1 MSISSPGVGSG
12 LDINSIV
19 KQLVEV
25 EKQPLK
31 TLQTKAAKLETQL
44 SAFATVKSQLASLGD
59 AASDLLSTDTWGAK
73 TFSSSN
79 TSAAVGTASTSSIAS
94 SFSMSVTQLASSQS
108 ARTEPMNATDT
119 MEAKGTLE
127 ISIGVWSSG
136 VFTATSDA
144 AEVEIDST
152 DTLTDV
158 ANKINYADAGVTAVV
173 VTSGT
178 QQRLLVR
185 SSDTGEDYGFEIKAY
200 DESSTEITDG
210 TTGVGKF
217 SYIADIAALKQTALT
232 AAMESTDE
240 VGEAGTLS
248 ISIGEWSSGAFM
260 ATSDAAEVEIDST
273 DTLSSVV
280 TKINA
285 ADAGVTAEVVTSGT
299 EQRLLIRSSV
309 TGKEY
314 GFEIKAYDNSDPPTE
329 ITNGTTGVGK
339 FSYIAATTGTSGLTL
354 TQAGQDAIESGLTQT
369 QAGQDASISVEGITI
384 TSSSNTVS
392 DAVPGVTLN
401 LLSTTSSDV
410 QIAVGNNTDIIKT
423 KITAFQDAY
432 NSLVSNLKTLTKY
445 DATTKKAGDLQGDGT
460 AVTLLSVLRSMITAD
475 GPAESSATFGY
486 LSDVGLQVQ
495 ESGLLTTNSSKL
507 TTALNS
513 LSDLKTFFYNYG
525 GTTTTNGLA
534 RRFRDF
540 AWDANGVQ
548 GTVSLKNDALSA
560 AITRNESSQ
569 DKFNLRI
576 VEVQKRLYKQYGG
589 LDSRMGGLNGLS
601 SFVSAQV
608 AQWNKK

>member
-19 KQLVEV
+19 TQLVEV

-73 TFSSSN
+73 TFSSSD
-79 TSAAVGTASTSSIAS
+79 TAAVTGTASTSSIAS

-108 ARTEPMNATDT
+108 ARTAAMTSTDT
-119 MEAKGTLE
+119 VGAAGTLS
-127 ISIGVWSSG
+127 ISIGAWSSG
-136 VFTATSDA
+136 AFTASLDA
-144 AEVEIDST
+144 DEDGTVDAPISVSISST
-152 DTLTDV
+152 DTLSDV
-158 ANKINYADAGVTAVV
+158 ASRINSADAGVTAVV

-200 DESSTEITDG
+200 NNSGTQITDG

-217 SYIADIAALKQTALT
+217 SYTA
-232 AAMESTDE
+232 
-240 VGEAGTLS
+240 
-248 ISIGEWSSGAFM
+248 
-260 ATSDAAEVEIDST
+260 
-273 DTLSSVV
+273 
-280 TKINA
+280 
-285 ADAGVTAEVVTSGT
+285 SGT
-299 EQRLLIRSSV
+299 
-309 TGKEY
+309 
-314 GFEIKAYDNSDPPTE
+314 
-329 ITNGTTGVGK
+329 
-339 FSYIAATTGTSGLTL
+339 
-354 TQAGQDAIESGLTQT
+354 SGLTQT

-392 DAVPGVTLN
+392 DAVPGVTLK
-401 LLSTTSSDV
+401 LLSKTSSDV
-410 QIAVGNNTDIIKT
+410 QITVGNDTDTIKS
-423 KITAFQDAY
+423 KLTAFQDAY
-432 NSLVSNLKTLTKY
+432 NTLVSNLKTLTKY

-460 AVTLLSVLRSMITAD
+460 AVTLLSVLNSMISAT
-475 GPAESSATFGY
+475 GPAASSTFSY
-486 LSDVGLQVQ
+486 LSDVGIQVQ
-495 ESGLLTTNSSKL
+495 SSGLLTTNSSTL
-507 TTALNS
+507 NTAFDS
-513 LSDLKTFFYNYG
+513 LDDLKTFFYNYG

-540 AWDANGVQ
+540 EWDANGVE
-548 GTVSLKNDALSA
+548 GTISLKKTALTE

-569 DKFNLRI
+569 DKFNVRI
-576 VEVQKRLYKQYGG
+576 AEIQKRLYKQYGG
-589 LDSRMGGLNGLS
+589 LDSKMGGLNGLS

-608 AQWNKK
+608 AQWNKR

>member
-19 KQLVEV
+19 TQLVEV

-73 TFSSSN
+73 TFSSSD
-79 TSAAVGTASTSSIAS
+79 TTAVTGTASTSSIAS

-108 ARTEPMNATDT
+108 ARTAAMTSTDT
-119 MEAKGTLE
+119 VGAAGTLS
-127 ISIGVWSSG
+127 ISIGAWSSG
-136 VFTATSDA
+136 AFTASLDA
-144 AEVEIDST
+144 DEDGTVDDPISVSISST
-152 DTLTDV
+152 DTLSDV
-158 ANKINYADAGVTAVV
+158 ASKINSADAGVTAVV

-200 DESSTEITDG
+200 DDSSTEITDG

-217 SYIADIAALKQTALT
+217 SYIAT
-232 AAMESTDE
+232 
-240 VGEAGTLS
+240 
-248 ISIGEWSSGAFM
+248 
-260 ATSDAAEVEIDST
+260 
-273 DTLSSVV
+273 
-280 TKINA
+280 
-285 ADAGVTAEVVTSGT
+285 TSGT
-299 EQRLLIRSSV
+299 
-309 TGKEY
+309 
-314 GFEIKAYDNSDPPTE
+314 
-329 ITNGTTGVGK
+329 
-339 FSYIAATTGTSGLTL
+339 
-354 TQAGQDAIESGLTQT
+354 SGLTQT

-392 DAVPGVTLN
+392 DAVPGVTLK

-410 QIAVGNNTDIIKT
+410 QVTVGNDTDTIKT
-423 KITAFQDAY
+423 KLTAFQDAY
-432 NSLVSNLKTLTKY
+432 NTLVSNLKTLTKY

-460 AVTLLSVLRSMITAD
+460 AVTLLAVLNSMV
-475 GPAESSATFGY
+475 SATGPSASSTFSY
-486 LSDVGLQVQ
+486 LSDVGIQVQ
-495 ESGLLTTNSSKL
+495 SSGLLSTSSSTL
-507 TTALNS
+507 TTAFDS
-513 LSDLKTFFYNYG
+513 LDDLKTFFYNYG
-525 GTTTTNGLA
+525 GTTATNGLA

-540 AWDANGVQ
+540 EWDANGVE
-548 GTVSLKNDALSA
+548 GTISLKNTALSA

-569 DKFNLRI
+569 DKFNVRI
-576 VEVQKRLYKQYGG
+576 AEIQKRLYKQYGG
-589 LDSRMGGLNGLS
+589 LDSRIGGLNGLS

-608 AQWNKK
+608 AQWNKR

>member
-19 KQLVEV
+19 TQLVEV

-73 TFSSSN
+73 TFASSD
-79 TSAAVGTASTSSIAS
+79 TSAVTGTASTSSIAS

-108 ARTEPMNATDT
+108 ARTVAMTSTDT
-119 MEAKGTLE
+119 VGQAGTLS
-127 ISIGVWSSG
+127 ISIGAWSSG
-136 VFTATSDA
+136 AFTASLDA
-144 AEVEIDST
+144 DKDGTVDDPISVSIKST
-152 DTLTDV
+152 DTLTSV
-158 ANKINYADAGVTAVV
+158 ASKINAADAGVIAVV

-200 DESSTEITDG
+200 DDSSTEITDG

-217 SYIADIAALKQTALT
+217 SFIAA
-232 AAMESTDE
+232 
-240 VGEAGTLS
+240 
-248 ISIGEWSSGAFM
+248 
-260 ATSDAAEVEIDST
+260 
-273 DTLSSVV
+273 
-280 TKINA
+280 
-285 ADAGVTAEVVTSGT
+285 TSGT
-299 EQRLLIRSSV
+299 
-309 TGKEY
+309 
-314 GFEIKAYDNSDPPTE
+314 
-329 ITNGTTGVGK
+329 
-339 FSYIAATTGTSGLTL
+339 
-354 TQAGQDAIESGLTQT
+354 SGLTQT

-392 DAVPGVTLN
+392 DAVPGVTLK
-401 LLSTTSSDV
+401 LLSKTSSDV
-410 QIAVGNNTDIIKT
+410 QITVGNNTDTIKS
-423 KITAFQDAY
+423 KLTAFQDAY
-432 NSLVSNLKTLTKY
+432 NTLVSNLKTLTKY

-460 AVTLLSVLRSMITAD
+460 AVTLLSVLNSMISAT
-475 GPAESSATFGY
+475 GPAASSTFSY
-486 LSDVGLQVQ
+486 LSDVGIQVQ
-495 ESGLLTTNSSKL
+495 SSGLLTTNSSTL
-507 TTALNS
+507 NTAFDS
-513 LSDLKTFFYNYG
+513 LDDLKTFFYNYG

-540 AWDANGVQ
+540 VWDANGVE
-548 GTVSLKNDALSA
+548 GTLSLKKTALSA

-569 DKFNLRI
+569 DKFNVRI
-576 VEVQKRLYKQYGG
+576 AEIQKRLYKQYGG

-608 AQWNKK
+608 AQWNKR

>member
-19 KQLVEV
+19 TQLVEV

-59 AASDLLSTDTWGAK
+59 AASDLLATDTWGAK
-73 TFSSSN
+73 TFSSSD
-79 TSAAVGTASTSSIAS
+79 TAAVTGTASSSSIAS

-108 ARTEPMNATDT
+108 ARTAAMTSTDT
-119 MEAKGTLE
+119 VGAAGTLS

-136 VFTATSDA
+136 AFTASLDSD
-144 AEVEIDST
+144 EDGTVDDPISVSISST
-152 DTLTDV
+152 DTLSTV
-158 ANKINYADAGVTAVV
+158 ASKINAADAGVTAVV

-178 QQRLLVR
+178 LQRLLIR
-185 SSDTGEDYGFEIKAY
+185 SSETGEDYGFQIKAY
-200 DESSTEITDG
+200 DDSSTEITDG

-217 SYIADIAALKQTALT
+217 SYIAAA
-232 AAMESTDE
+232 
-240 VGEAGTLS
+240 
-248 ISIGEWSSGAFM
+248 
-260 ATSDAAEVEIDST
+260 
-273 DTLSSVV
+273 
-280 TKINA
+280 
-285 ADAGVTAEVVTSGT
+285 SGT
-299 EQRLLIRSSV
+299 
-309 TGKEY
+309 
-314 GFEIKAYDNSDPPTE
+314 
-329 ITNGTTGVGK
+329 
-339 FSYIAATTGTSGLTL
+339 
-354 TQAGQDAIESGLTQT
+354 SGLTQT
-369 QAGQDASISVEGITI
+369 QAGQDASIEVEGITI

-392 DAVPGVTLN
+392 DAVPGVTLK

-410 QIAVGNNTDIIKT
+410 QVTVGNDTDTIKT

-432 NSLVSNLKTLTKY
+432 NTLVSNLKTLTKY

-460 AVTLLSVLRSMITAD
+460 AVTLLSVLNSMV
-475 GPAESSATFGY
+475 SATGPSASTTFSY
-486 LSDVGLQVQ
+486 LSDVGIQVQ
-495 ESGLLTTNSSKL
+495 SSGLLTTSSSTL
-507 TTALNS
+507 TTAFDS
-513 LSDLKTFFYNYG
+513 LDDLKTFFYNYG
-525 GTTTTNGLA
+525 GTTATNGLA

-540 AWDANGVQ
+540 EWDANGVE
-548 GTVSLKNDALSA
+548 GTLSLKNTALSE

-576 VEVQKRLYKQYGG
+576 AEVQKRLYKQYGG

>member
-19 KQLVEV
+19 TQLVEV

-59 AASDLLSTDTWGAK
+59 AASDLLSNETWGAK
-73 TFSSSN
+73 TFSSSD
-79 TSAAVGTASTSSIAS
+79 TAAVTGTASSSSIAS

-108 ARTEPMNATDT
+108 ARTAAMTSTDT
-119 MEAKGTLE
+119 VGAAGTLS
-127 ISIGVWSSG
+127 ISIGVWSGGS
-136 VFTATSDA
+136 FTAT
-144 AEVEIDST
+144 DSTADVSVSLSAT
-152 DTLTDV
+152 DTLSTT
-158 ANKINYADAGVTAVV
+158 ASKINAADAGVTAVV

-178 QQRLLVR
+178 QQRLLIR

-200 DESSTEITDG
+200 NNSGTQITDG

-217 SYIADIAALKQTALT
+217 SYTA
-232 AAMESTDE
+232 
-240 VGEAGTLS
+240 
-248 ISIGEWSSGAFM
+248 
-260 ATSDAAEVEIDST
+260 
-273 DTLSSVV
+273 
-280 TKINA
+280 
-285 ADAGVTAEVVTSGT
+285 
-299 EQRLLIRSSV
+299 
-309 TGKEY
+309 
-314 GFEIKAYDNSDPPTE
+314 
-329 ITNGTTGVGK
+329 
-339 FSYIAATTGTSGLTL
+339 TGT
-354 TQAGQDAIESGLTQT
+354 SGLTQT
-369 QAGQDASISVEGITI
+369 QAAQDASVSVEGITI

-392 DAVPGVTLN
+392 DAVPGVTLK

-410 QIAVGNNTDIIKT
+410 QVTVGKDTNTIKT
-423 KITAFQDAY
+423 KLTAFQDAY
-432 NSLVSNLKTLTKY
+432 NTLVSNLKTLTKY

-460 AVTLLSVLRSMITAD
+460 AVTLLSVLNSMV
-475 GPAESSATFGY
+475 SATGPSASTTFSY
-486 LSDVGLQVQ
+486 LSDVGIQVQ
-495 ESGLLTTNSSKL
+495 SSGLLSTSSSTL
-507 TTALNS
+507 TTAFDS
-513 LSDLKTFFYNYG
+513 LDDLKTFFYNYG
-525 GTTTTNGLA
+525 GTTATNGLA

-540 AWDANGVQ
+540 VWDANGVE
-548 GTVSLKNDALSA
+548 GTLSLKKTALSE

-576 VEVQKRLYKQYGG
+576 AEVQKRLYKQYGG

>member
-19 KQLVEV
+19 TQLVEV

-73 TFSSSN
+73 TFSSSD
-79 TSAAVGTASTSSIAS
+79 TAAVTGTASSSSIAS

-108 ARTEPMNATDT
+108 ARTAAMTSTDT
-119 MEAKGTLE
+119 VGAAGTLS

-136 VFTATSDA
+136 AFTASLDSDEDGTVDDA
-144 AEVEIDST
+144 ISISISST
-152 DTLTDV
+152 DTLSTV
-158 ANKINYADAGVTAVV
+158 ASTINAADAGVTAVV

-178 QQRLLVR
+178 QQRLLIR

-200 DESSTEITDG
+200 DGNSAEITDG
-210 TTGVGKF
+210 
-217 SYIADIAALKQTALT
+217 
-232 AAMESTDE
+232 
-240 VGEAGTLS
+240 
-248 ISIGEWSSGAFM
+248 
-260 ATSDAAEVEIDST
+260 
-273 DTLSSVV
+273 
-280 TKINA
+280 N
-285 ADAGVTAEVVTSGT
+285 
-299 EQRLLIRSSV
+299 
-309 TGKEY
+309 
-314 GFEIKAYDNSDPPTE
+314 
-329 ITNGTTGVGK
+329 TGVGK
-339 FSYIAATTGTSGLTL
+339 FSYIAAASGT
-354 TQAGQDAIESGLTQT
+354 SGLTQT
-369 QAGQDASISVEGITI
+369 QAAQDASISVEGITI

-392 DAVPGVTLN
+392 DAVPGVTLK

-410 QIAVGNNTDIIKT
+410 QVTVGNDTDTIKT
-423 KITAFQDAY
+423 KLTAFQDAY
-432 NSLVSNLKTLTKY
+432 NTLVSNLKTLTKY

-460 AVTLLSVLRSMITAD
+460 AVTLLSVLNSMV
-475 GPAESSATFGY
+475 SATGPSASTTFSY
-486 LSDVGLQVQ
+486 LSDVGIQVQ
-495 ESGLLTTNSSKL
+495 SSGLLSTSSSTL
-507 TTALNS
+507 TTAFDS
-513 LSDLKTFFYNYG
+513 LDDLKTFFYNYG
-525 GTTTTNGLA
+525 GTTATNGLA

-540 AWDANGVQ
+540 VWDANGVE
-548 GTVSLKNDALSA
+548 GTLSLKKTALSE

-576 VEVQKRLYKQYGG
+576 AEVQKRLYKQYGG